1 MQMGCEACLHF
12 YCKKANVCR
21 DYWRKEV
28 TGEYFSIYAS
38 FWQAEQNNLSLELRI
53 LELSSTFRRKFGG

>member
-28 TGEYFSIYAS
+28 TGEYFSIHAS
-38 FWQAEQNNLSLELRI
+38 FWQAEQNNPSLDL
-53 LELSSTFRRKFGG
+53 

>member
-1 MQMGCEACLHF
+1 VKLVCIFIAKRPTYAAIIGV
-12 YCKKANVCR
+12 KK
-21 DYWRKEV
+21 V
-28 TGEYFSIYAS
+28 TGEYFSIHAS